1 MTCCFILSENE
12 LDKQLNNNSFFFREE
27 LKDTTLRDTILN
39 ILKNT
44 NLDDTQKRMKY

>member
-1 MTCCFILSENE
+1 MLRN
-12 LDKQLNNNSFFFREE
+12 LGFREE

-44 NLDDTQKRMKY
+44 NLDDTQKKE